1 MPIGTRVLGAGLLA
15 LAWMLPV
22 AVVAQDHDHGPA
34 NEKLGHVEFANSC
47 IASVQPD
54 FQRAVAMLH
63 SFRYIE
69 TEKAFNGILARDS
82 SCAMAAWG
90 LASILMTNPLTGI
103 GPPADK
109 AARGQAAVA
118 LARRIGGRTERERA
132 WIEAVA
138 AYYADWS
145 NRPERDRQ
153 ASRARAYE
161 ALAATYP
168 DDDEAQIFAALY
180 IAATQSLSDTS
191 FSAYR
196 RPTAM
201 LNAQL
206 ARHPDHPGVAHY
218 LIHTSD
224 APALAASGI
233 GAAES
238 YAAIAP
244 DAPHALHMPSH
255 IFTRVGRWTESAET
269 NARSAAAAE
278 REGEADEELHAMDY
292 MVYAWLQLGRDDDAA
307 RVAAQAPAIISRAS
321 QRFVAPYAAAA
332 MPARVALER
341 GAWREAMVL
350 VPRPDAFGFTT
361 ALTIHARGLGAA
373 RAGDAAAADREIA
386 ALARIRD
393 SLKTAKVDYWA
404 NEVDVSRRSVAAWT
418 LLARGDTTAAL
429 AEMRAAADQEDRS
442 EKHIVTPGRLLPA
455 RELLG
460 DMLLA
465 TGQPAAA
472 LKEYEASQ
480 LREPNR
486 LRGYAGAAE
495 AARLSGD
502 NAKARTCYAKVIEL
516 AGSSSRPEVRIARTY
531 MGS

>member
-1 MPIGTRVLGAGLLA
+1 MIIRSRTGAVTLAVLLLMPLTAI
-15 LAWMLPV
+15 
-22 AVVAQDHDHGPA
+22 AQEHDHGPA

-47 IASVQPD
+47 APAVQAD

-69 TEKAFNGILARDS
+69 TEKTFNSILARDPN
-82 SCAMAAWG
+82 CAMAAWG

-103 GPPADK
+103 GPPPDK
-109 AARGQAAVA
+109 AARGQEA
-118 LARRIGGRTERERA
+118 LATARKIGGPTDRERA
-132 WIEAVA
+132 WIEAVG
-138 AYYADWS
+138 AYYEDWS
-145 NRPERDRQ
+145 NRPERERQ
-153 ASRARAYE
+153 ANRARAYE

-180 IAATQSLSDTS
+180 IAATQSLSDST

-196 RPTAM
+196 RSTAM
-201 LNAQL
+201 LNRQL

-224 APALAASGI
+224 TPALAASGVS
-233 GAAES
+233 AAES
-238 YAAIAP
+238 YAVIAP

-269 NARSAAAAE
+269 NARSAAAAQ

-292 MVYAWLQLGRDDDAA
+292 MVYAWLQLGRDADAA
-307 RVAAQAPAIISRAS
+307 KVAAQAPGIIGRAS
-321 QRFVAPYAAAA
+321 QRFVAPYAEAA

-341 GAWREAMVL
+341 GAWREAMAL
-350 VPRPDAFGFTT
+350 TPRPDPFGFTT
-361 ALTIHARGLGAA
+361 ALTIYARGLGAA
-373 RAGDAAAADREIA
+373 RVGNAKAADLE
-386 ALARIRD
+386 LTVLTRIRD
-393 SLKTAKVDYWA
+393 SLKAAKADYWA
-404 NEVDVSRRSVAAWT
+404 NEVDVGRRSVNAWT

-429 AEMRAAADQEDRS
+429 TEMRAAADQEDRS

-465 TGQPAAA
+465 TGHPAEA

-480 LREPNR
+480 VREPNR

-502 NAKARTCYAKVIEL
+502 KARARTSYLKVIEL
-516 AGSSSRPEVRIARTY
+516 AGSSQRPEVVIARKYTAN
-531 MGS
+531 